1 MHGGVRGRRQPCRR
15 WLKSRRREWLIWR
28 SGDVQRRRRKER
40 ETERTYVVGIFT
52 ENPLLFWVFNPQY
65 YYKSTRSGTD
75 KREKEICRCV
85 SPAHPHTDTRRRCIS
100 WTTCLASLRAASQK
114 EAARFTQKKSSEDER
129 RRIGR
134 TWGHAWR
141 RWRREAVGV

>member
-65 YYKSTRSGTD
+65 YYNST
-75 KREKEICRCV
+75 
-85 SPAHPHTDTRRRCIS
+85 
-100 WTTCLASLRAASQK
+100 
-114 EAARFTQKKSSEDER
+114 
-129 RRIGR
+129 
-134 TWGHAWR
+134 
-141 RWRREAVGV
+141 